1 MAEYAS
7 IPLQTVAVGDNV
19 RFTDAL
25 VPCKSGY
32 VIHRD
37 GSGIF
42 LLRGITNQCRARYRV
57 SYTANISVPAGAT
70 PQAIAT
76 GIAING
82 EVVYVDE
89 AVPTVAAAPFN
100 VSRTTNIDVPRGADV
115 SVSIENASTIPIAVD
130 DANIV
135 IERIA

>member
-1 MAEYAS
+1 MAEYSA

-19 RFTDAL
+19 RFTETP
-25 VPCKSGY
+25 VPCNRGY
-32 VIHRD
+32 VLHRD

-57 SYTANISVPAGAT
+57 TYSANISVPAGAT
-70 PQAIAT
+70 AQAIAT

-82 EVVYVDE
+82 ETVYMDE
-89 AVPTVAAAPFN
+89 VVPTVAAAPFN
-100 VSRTTNIDVPRGADV
+100 VSRTTNIDVPRGADISV
-115 SVSIENASTIPIAVD
+115 SVENASTIPIAVD

-135 IERIA
+135 IDRIA